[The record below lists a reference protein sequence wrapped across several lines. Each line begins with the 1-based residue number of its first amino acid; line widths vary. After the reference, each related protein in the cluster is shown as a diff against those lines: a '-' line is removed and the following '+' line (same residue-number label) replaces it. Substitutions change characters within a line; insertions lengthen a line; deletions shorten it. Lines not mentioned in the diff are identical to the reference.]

1 MNSSQKLLAYVQLL
15 DAKLPTASFTHAH
28 HVEQRVQEGI
38 ISNVAQLEQHLVD
51 HLQPHLFQWE
61 APAIHSVYMASSEQ
75 DAWTLALIDK
85 MIIQQIIPAESRD
98 EARKT
103 GKRLLKLAHSL
114 YPWMSFTVLERAVY
128 EYQAIL
134 SLTTLHAWIN
144 YHLGT
149 ERDQAVNCYLYTLL
163 SCCISRAARPL
174 QLSIPQAGILT
185 DRLSLQMEQQWQ
197 EQSNQRQNSPGASPV
212 SSIIK

>member
-15 DAKLPTASFTHAH
+15 DAKLPTASFIHAR
-28 HVEQRVQEGI
+28 HVEQRIQEGA
-38 ISNVAQLEQHLVD
+38 ISNVVQLEEYLLD
-51 HLQPHLFQWE
+51 NLQPHLFQWE
-61 APAIHSVYMASSEQ
+61 APVIHSVYTASNEQ

-103 GKRLLKLAHSL
+103 GKRLLKLAHNL
-114 YPWMSFTVLERAVY
+114 YPWMSFTVLEKAVY

-144 YHLGT
+144 YHLDI
-149 ERDQAVNCYLYTLL
+149 EPDQAVSCYLYTLL

-185 DRLSLQMEQQWQ
+185 DRLSLQMEQQWK
-197 EQSNQRQNSPGASPV
+197 ELSNLRQNSPVVRPV
-212 SSIIK
+212 SSIVK